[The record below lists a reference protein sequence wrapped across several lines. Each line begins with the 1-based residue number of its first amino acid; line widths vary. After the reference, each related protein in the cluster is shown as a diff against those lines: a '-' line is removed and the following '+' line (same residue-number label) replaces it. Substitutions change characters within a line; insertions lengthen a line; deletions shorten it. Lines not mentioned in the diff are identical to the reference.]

1 MQIEK
6 ISITACPGDF
16 SYFLGKSK
24 GVMPMQKKATAQKVN
39 INNQRKNTNPYFLK
53 QEDLLL
59 DCLVRLIKADPQGNS
74 ETINQ
79 LLSLDEKQLNRRFK
93 NAYKKGKISLSTYQ
107 EWKTVVSSKLY
118 EYISLGLWTKL

>member
-1 MQIEK
+1 
-6 ISITACPGDF
+6 
-16 SYFLGKSK
+16 
-24 GVMPMQKKATAQKVN
+24 MQKKATAQKVN